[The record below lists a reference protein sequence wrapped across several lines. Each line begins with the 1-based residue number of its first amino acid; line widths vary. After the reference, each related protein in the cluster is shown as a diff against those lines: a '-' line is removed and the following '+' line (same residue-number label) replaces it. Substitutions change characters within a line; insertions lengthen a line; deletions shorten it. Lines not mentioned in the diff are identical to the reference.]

1 MTAVSLKEV
10 LKPAMEEHRAVAGLV
25 VLGWEDAHA
34 YVKAAEETGIPIIL
48 QACLLYTS
56 PSPRDRG

>member
-34 YVKAAEETGIPIIL
+34 YVKAAEETGIQIIL
-48 QACLLYTS
+48 QAG
-56 PSPRDRG
+56 PG